1 MSSLWKVSI
10 SPCHISGSGVY
21 FGQLLG
27 MADNLSFP
35 LGANGYN
42 VYKICAYGSV
52 HQTIAF
58 LLRRALE
65 NSDAMG
71 GVSTEIDMIKAE
83 LFRRAN
89 PLQKWQRQPVVE
101 PSLQHA

>member
-1 MSSLWKVSI
+1 
-10 SPCHISGSGVY
+10 
-21 FGQLLG
+21 

-35 LGANGYN
+35 LGAEGYN

-52 HQTIAF
+52 NETIAF

-71 GVSTEIDMIKAE
+71 GVSKEINMITRE
-83 LFRRAN
+83 LFRRMN
-89 PLQKWQRQPVVE
+89 PMEKKLGQHASE
-101 PSLQHA
+101 PALQHA

>member
-1 MSSLWKVSI
+1 M
-10 SPCHISGSGVY
+10 Y

-42 VYKICAYGSV
+42 IYKICAYGSV
-52 HQTIAF
+52 PQTVAF

-65 NSDAMG
+65 NSDALG

-83 LFRRAN
+83 LVRRAN
-89 PLQKWQRQPVVE
+89 PLQKWQRQTAVE
-101 PSLQHA
+101 PSFQHA

>member
-1 MSSLWKVSI
+1 
-10 SPCHISGSGVY
+10 
-21 FGQLLG
+21 

-71 GVSTEIDMIKAE
+71 GVSAEIAMIKAE

-89 PLQKWQRQPVVE
+89 PLQKWQRQPAAE
-101 PSLQHA
+101 PSFQHA

>member
-1 MSSLWKVSI
+1 MC
-10 SPCHISGSGVY
+10 PDYMTMNPFADSGIY

-35 LGANGYN
+35 LGAHGYN

-52 HQTIAF
+52 HETIAY

-65 NSDAMG
+65 NSDVLG
-71 GVSTEIDMIKAE
+71 GATQETVRS
-83 LFRRAN
+83 
-89 PLQKWQRQPVVE
+89 PVF
-101 PSLQHA
+101 P